1 MLEKSKFPPQ
11 SFPQSLP
18 QNLEDAFDP
27 EVVRDSAF
35 SPNTKLEIWVGDM
48 CVRLAESEEEVK
60 AAQRLRY
67 KIFYE
72 EMRAQ
77 PTAEILRLERDFDH
91 LDALCDHLLVIDS
104 TQTGNDAVVG
114 TYRLITRKMAIK
126 AGGFYSASE
135 YDVSCLEAYQGEVLE
150 VGRSCVAPNYRTGT
164 TMQMLWRG
172 LANYAFIHDIELM
185 FGCASFHGTD
195 VSKLH
200 RALAYLHHYH
210 LAPEEI
216 RPRAL
221 PSRYVEMNNIPFEKI
236 DVKEA
241 LAEMPPLI
249 KGYLRIGGLVSAG
262 AVIDWQFNTTDVC
275 MIVRMEMLT
284 DKYKKN
290 YSRSLPNTADGNSP
304 AA

>member
-1 MLEKSKFPPQ
+1 MLEKSKLPQQSVPQ
-11 SFPQSLP
+11 S
-18 QNLEDAFDP
+18 LEDAFDP
-27 EVVRDSAF
+27 DVARVDSF
-35 SPNTKLEIWVGDM
+35 NPNTKLEMWVGDM
-48 CVRLAESEEEVK
+48 CVRLAETEEEVK

-67 KIFYE
+67 NIFYK

-77 PTAEILRLERDFDH
+77 PSAEIMRLERDFDH

-104 TQTGNDAVVG
+104 SQTGNDAVVG
-114 TYRLITRKMAIK
+114 TYRLITRQMAIK

-135 YDVSCLEAYQGEVLE
+135 YDVGCLEAYQGEVLE
-150 VGRSCVAPNYRTGT
+150 VGRSCVAPDYRTGT

-172 LANYAFIHDIELM
+172 LANYAFLHEIELL

-210 LAPEEI
+210 LAPAEI

-221 PSRYVEMNNIPFEKI
+221 PSRYVEMNNIPLEQI

-249 KGYLRIGGLVSAG
+249 KGYLRIGGVASAG

-275 MIVRMEMLT
+275 MIVKMEMLT
-284 DKYKKN
+284 DKYKTN
-290 YSRSLPNTADGNSP
+290 YSRSLPLAGGGSSP
-304 AA
+304 SA